1 MVFGQ
6 VLVYLLLTE
15 GFSMK
20 SKRRAGFT
28 LVELLV
34 VIAIIG
40 ILVGL
45 LLPAVQAARE
55 AARRMQCSNNLKQL
69 GLAMHNY
76 HSAFNKLPFSASPQI
91 GAVGTRQR
99 GVSWIVRIMP
109 YIEQN
114 NVYSGL
120 EFAGDFTMQDG
131 LTPIVNFN
139 LLNNLRVP
147 GLECPSSPLP
157 KTQTYTTHSNGSV
170 TLQMINYVGIA
181 GSYWRGGSTT
191 VVSTDPQTNIYGI
204 AVHNGM
210 ITPIG
215 TNSRAAS
222 FASASDGTSNTM
234 MIGEQSDFFYDAN
247 LNKIDRRSC
256 GWRGGAWG
264 NGAGSGNWTQN
275 VTTVRYPIGTFGGSG
290 NSNPYDVNVA
300 LTGAHT
306 GGLNVA
312 LADGSVQ
319 FLSETIEFA
328 IQTAL
333 ADRGDGT
340 PIGEL

>member
-1 MVFGQ
+1 
-6 VLVYLLLTE
+6 
-15 GFSMK
+15 
-20 SKRRAGFT
+20 
-28 LVELLV
+28 
-34 VIAIIG
+34 
-40 ILVGL
+40 
-45 LLPAVQAARE
+45 
-55 AARRMQCSNNLKQL
+55 
-69 GLAMHNY
+69 
-76 HSAFNKLPFSASPQI
+76 
-91 GAVGTRQR
+91 
-99 GVSWIVRIMP
+99 
-109 YIEQN
+109 
-114 NVYSGL
+114 
-120 EFAGDFTMQDG
+120 
-131 LTPIVNFN
+131 
-139 LLNNLRVP
+139 
-147 GLECPSSPLP
+147 
-157 KTQTYTTHSNGSV
+157 
-170 TLQMINYVGIA
+170 
-181 GSYWRGGSTT
+181 
-191 VVSTDPQTNIYGI
+191 
-204 AVHNGM
+204 
-210 ITPIG
+210 
-215 TNSRAAS
+215 
-222 FASASDGTSNTM
+222 M